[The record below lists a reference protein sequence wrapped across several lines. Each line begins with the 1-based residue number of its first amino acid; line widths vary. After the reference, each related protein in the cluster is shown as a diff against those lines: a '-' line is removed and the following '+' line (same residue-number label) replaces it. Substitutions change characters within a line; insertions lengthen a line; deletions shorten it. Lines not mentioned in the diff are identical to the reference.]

1 MAAVV
6 DSLVASVVVAS
17 VVVSVGAAVLVTVVV
32 DAEDVV
38 AAVVSVVAV
47 VVVAICFLQAAK
59 ENRARMMQTQMAMEI
74 YLRFILT
81 SPMIMAADGIF
92 II

>member
-6 DSLVASVVVAS
+6 DSLAASVVVAS

-38 AAVVSVVAV
+38 AAVVSVAA

-59 ENRARMMQTQMAMEI
+59 ENRNRMMQTQMAVEI

-81 SPMIMAADGIF
+81 SPMIMAADGIS

>member
-1 MAAVV
+1 MAVV
-6 DSLVASVVVAS
+6 SDSLADAVVVAS
-17 VVVSVGAAVLVTVVV
+17 VVVSVGAAVLVEVVV
-32 DAEDVV
+32 DAADVV
-38 AAVVSVVAV
+38 AAVVSAVV
-47 VVVAICFLQAAK
+47 VVVAICFLQAVK
-59 ENRARMMQTQMAMEI
+59 ENRTRMMQTQMAMEI